1 MTAALESAD
10 QAEGII
16 RDLTGRFD
24 TAGQV
29 AALVRELTGQV
40 FADETRRRQEH
51 RDQTRL
57 TMSGLG
63 GCTRACAY
71 SLAGT
76 PPSDVAPEE
85 EARQAMLGDV
95 IHGWFLPALA
105 KLLGDGAQVEKP
117 VQLRAA
123 GITIGGTLDLV
134 WNGLVLDLKTVR
146 EYRLHGV
153 RRNGTYTEHEAQVY
167 GYALA
172 EHQSGRPVRWVA
184 WLYMDRATGEVE
196 IRVERFTN
204 ARALAVIDR
213 VELLKDLSRDP
224 DDAKREGRGPGLS
237 YACNR
242 CPWLRRC
249 WGDDAVPGEVGAQ
262 RKIAATDRGIEYA
275 LAMYAAAVE
284 LEGAA
289 KRDKEFAKA
298 ILDAVKPGQYGSWR
312 YRLGRPGSVLDQDQV
327 REDYAVAG
335 KEPPK
340 KPTSGRIMISP
351 AGR

>member
-1 MTAALESAD
+1 MTAAVTDPAV
-10 QAEGII
+10 APA
-16 RDLTGRFD
+16 D

-29 AALVRELTGQV
+29 AALIRDLTGRV
-40 FADETRRRQEH
+40 FADETRRRQEG
-51 RDQTRL
+51 RDPTRL

-76 PPSDVAPEE
+76 PASDVPPEE

-95 IHGWFLPALA
+95 IHAWFLPALA
-105 KLLGDGAQVEKP
+105 ELVGAGAEVEKP

-123 GITIGGTLDLV
+123 GITINGTLDMV

-146 EYRLHGV
+146 EHRLHGV
-153 RRNGTYTEHEAQVY
+153 RRFGAYTEHEAQVY

-172 EHQSGRPVRWVA
+172 EHQSGNPVRWVA

-213 VELLKDLSRDP
+213 VEKLTLFARDP
-224 DDAKREGRGPGLS
+224 DEAPREARGPGLS

-262 RKIAATDRGIEYA
+262 RSIAATDPGIEFA
-275 LAMYAAAVE
+275 LAMYAAATSRE
-284 LEGAA
+284 SAA
-289 KRDKEFAKA
+289 KLDKAFAKA
-298 ILDAVKPGQYGSWR
+298 ILEAVPAGQYGKWK
-312 YRLGRPGSVLDQDQV
+312 YRVGKPGLVLDQEQV
-327 REDYAVAG
+327 QEDYAAAG
-335 KEPPK
+335 RELPK
-340 KPTSGRIMISP
+340 KPTSGRILISP
-351 AGR
+351 A

>member
-1 MTAALESAD
+1 MTAVLVDAAHTENL
-10 QAEGII
+10 I
-16 RDLTGRFD
+16 RERVAQLD

-29 AALVRELTGQV
+29 AALLRELTGQV
-40 FADETRRRQEH
+40 FADETRRRQVD
-51 RDQTRL
+51 RDPTRL

-71 SLAGT
+71 SIAGT
-76 PPSDVAPEE
+76 PPTDVPPEE

-95 IHGWFLPALA
+95 IHAWFLPALA
-105 KLLGDGAQVEKP
+105 KLLGDGAEVEKT
-117 VQLRAA
+117 VKLRAA
-123 GITIGGTLDLV
+123 GITIDGHLDLV

-153 RRNGTYTEHEAQVY
+153 RRHGTYSEHEAQVY

-213 VELLKDLSRDP
+213 VENLTMFAQDP
-224 DDAKREGRGPGLS
+224 DEAPREGRGPGLS

-249 WGDDAVPGEVGAQ
+249 WGDDAVPGEIGAQ
-262 RKIAATDRGIEYA
+262 RTIAMTDSGIEYA

-289 KRDKEFAKA
+289 RKDKEFAKA
-298 ILDAVKPGQYGSWR
+298 ILEAVQPGQYGSWR
-312 YRLGRPGSVLDQDQV
+312 YRIGNPGKSLDHDQV
-327 REDYAVAG
+327 AADYAAVG
-335 KEPPK
+335 QEPPK
-340 KPTSGRIMISP
+340 KATAGRVLISP
-351 AGR
+351 A